1 MMLRQ
6 PTLRTARQ
14 RIDAWTAQAA
24 GAAPTR
30 ISVST
35 ALPRRTNSSA
45 TARLPPRPPRN
56 AGSPPTVK
64 QVGAVRKVADETEAT
79 STAQAQEGADKA
91 APDTTAATAGGELLD
106 VLKDTIK
113 THGPM
118 PVSRYMTLCLQHP
131 TLGYYTTRTVFG
143 KEGDFITSPE
153 ISQVFGELLAIWYV
167 TQWLAQGAPRKV
179 RVVEV
184 GPGRGTLLAD
194 ILRTFRALPEHSR
207 PPVTSIHL
215 VEASR
220 QLRGVQK
227 LKLATTGFAETR
239 TEWYGDIKEV
249 PVSDDEFTIFVAH
262 EFFDALPIHVFENTQ
277 NGWREVLVDVAD
289 PKTIAPTK
297 SSPDHPALRLVLAP
311 TPTPASAL
319 YSSLAHAIYPTVA
332 HQQSPDL
339 ASAAPAPRRREALLD
354 VDTTLGATSSS
365 APTVTAEENASLGAT
380 SLIAQ
385 RFARLPI
392 GSRLEVSPS
401 GWEIARDLARLVGPG
416 SQADAG
422 PGTAAG
428 PGGAGLVI
436 DYGDAK
442 AFGRSWRGFRK
453 HQVVDPLTEPG
464 HTDLTANVDFAYLA
478 EAMSDSAETPGPI
491 SQGRFLTALGL
502 QPRLA
507 ALLRSAP
514 TEERRKEIESAA
526 KRLVDKTG
534 MGEQYKIMGV
544 VPKGSGESQKAGSG
558 GGVFPFNLE

>member
-1 MMLRQ
+1 MLRSRNV
-6 PTLRTARQ
+6 TAARQ
-14 RIDAWTAQAA
+14 RLEAWTTGSYRSNAGHASSSPRNQPCRPNHSAA
-24 GAAPTR
+24 TP
-30 ISVST
+30 
-35 ALPRRTNSSA
+35 SA
-45 TARLPPRPPRN
+45 GSLPPRPPRN
-56 AGSPPTVK
+56 APQPSVKLVGGTSTVDKSTPSPPDAPPPK
-64 QVGAVRKVADETEAT
+64 P
-79 STAQAQEGADKA
+79 ST
-91 APDTTAATAGGELLD
+91 GELLD

-113 THGPM
+113 AHGPM

-153 ISQVFGELLAIWYV
+153 ISQVFGELLGIWYV
-167 TQWLAQGAPRKV
+167 TQWLAQGAPSKV
-179 RVVEV
+179 RVIEV

-207 PPVTSIHL
+207 PPVSSIHL
-215 VEASR
+215 VEASE

-227 LKLATTGFAETR
+227 LKLATTGFAETK
-239 TEWYGDIKEV
+239 TVWYGDIKEV
-249 PVSDDEFTIFVAH
+249 PASSDEFTIFIAH
-262 EFFDALPIHVFENTQ
+262 EFFDALPIHNTQ

-289 PKTIAPTK
+289 PKAIV
-297 SSPDHPALRLVLAP
+297 SSAKAIDPLRLVLAP

-319 YSSLAHAIYPTVA
+319 YSSLAQAIFPTVA

-339 ASAAPAPRRREALLD
+339 SSAAPAPRPSGLLN
-354 VDTTLGATSSS
+354 VDTTLGAQVPPSPRS
-365 APTVTAEENASLGAT
+365 APAQVEKAT

-392 GSRLEVSPS
+392 GSRLEVSPAS
-401 GWEIARDLARLVGPG
+401 WEIARDLAKLLGDG
-416 SQADAG
+416 EAS
-422 PGTAAG
+422 
-428 PGGAGLVI
+428 PGGAGLVV

-478 EAMSDSAETPGPI
+478 EAMSETADTPGPI

-526 KRLVDKTG
+526 RRLVDKTG
-534 MGEQYKIMGV
+534 MGEQYKVMGV
-544 VPKGSGESQKAGSG
+544 VPKGKGQGVGEEA
-558 GGVFPFNLE
+558 GVFPFNLQ